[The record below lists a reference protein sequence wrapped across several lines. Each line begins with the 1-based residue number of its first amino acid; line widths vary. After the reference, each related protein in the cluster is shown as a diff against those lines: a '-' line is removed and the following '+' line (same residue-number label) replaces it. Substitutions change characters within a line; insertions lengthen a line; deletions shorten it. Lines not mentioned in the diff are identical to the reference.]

1 MTVNLYLNDV
11 LKDTRTVTLSQQG
24 DSVTLTWPGLHSVTI
39 SLANVTTPASPAT
52 GRIDEY
58 KFTQLKYAQGVTLA
72 RGTARNTVS
81 VVERVT
87 AYYTDWYDPD
97 LSSSDRVDVPG
108 SPFGYSHPYRDGNTW
123 TEENYHEPNW
133 HSTSNRGEYNDA
145 LRESS
150 TTINLRLARSSFSYL
165 PIRNRANTGLVRGN
179 TIQLVIRDGDA

>member
-58 KFTQLKYAQGVTLA
+58 KLTQLKYAQGVTWA
-72 RGTARNTVS
+72 RGTARTAVR
-81 VVERVT
+81 VATRVT
-87 AYYTDWYDPD
+87 AYYTDWDTQQTT
-97 LSSSDRVDVPG
+97 SDRVDVPG
-108 SPFGYSHPYRDGNTW
+108 SPFTTSYAYGDGNTW
-123 TEENYHEPNW
+123 TEENYRDPNY
-133 HSTSNRGEYNDA
+133 HMSSSRGDYADF
-145 LRESS
+145 LREAS
-150 TTINLRLARSSFSYL
+150 TVINIQLQRQNFTYL

-179 TIQLVIRDGDA
+179 TIQLVLRDGDA

>member
-58 KFTQLKYAQGVTLA
+58 KLTQLKYAQGVVQRNA
-72 RGTARNTVS
+72 RTAVRT
-81 VVERVT
+81 EKRVT
-87 AYYTDWYDPD
+87 AYYTDWDTHQT
-97 LSSSDRVDVPG
+97 SSDRVDVPG
-108 SPFGYSHPYRDGNTW
+108 SPFTSSYAYRDGKTW
-123 TEENYHEPNW
+123 TEENYRDPNYHTGW
-133 HSTSNRGEYNDA
+133 PGGDYADY
-145 LRESS
+145 LRETS
-150 TTINLRLARSSFSYL
+150 TVINIKLLRQSFTYL

-179 TIQLVIRDGDA
+179 TIQLVLRDGDA

>member
-39 SLANVTTPASPAT
+39 TLASVTAPPSPSD

-58 KFTQLKYAQGVTLA
+58 KVTQIKYAQGVALSP
-72 RGTARNTVS
+72 NTWRTVVRVS
-81 VVERVT
+81 KRIT
-87 AYYTDWYDPD
+87 AYYTDWYTHQTT
-97 LSSSDRVDVPG
+97 SDRVDLPG
-108 SPFGYSHPYRDGNTW
+108 SPDHTSRAYYEGNTW

-133 HSTSNRGEYNDA
+133 RSTSNTGEYNDA

-150 TTINLRLARSSFSYL
+150 TTINLRLVRSSFSYL
-165 PIRNRANTGLVRGN
+165 PIRNGANAGLVRGN
-179 TIQLVIRDGDA
+179 TTQLVLRDGDA

>member
-58 KFTQLKYAQGVTLA
+58 KFTQLKYAQGVTWA
-72 RGTARNTVS
+72 RGTARYAVS
-81 VVERVT
+81 VMERIT
-87 AYYTDWYDPD
+87 AYYTDWYTHQTT
-97 LSSSDRVDVPG
+97 SDRVDIPG
-108 SPFGYSHPYRDGNTW
+108 SPFGFGYPYGEGNTW
-123 TEENYHEPNW
+123 TEDNYHEPNW

-150 TTINLRLARSSFSYL
+150 TTINLRLVRNGFSYL
-165 PIRNRANTGLVRGN
+165 PIRNGANTGLVRGN
-179 TIQLVIRDGDA
+179 TIQLVLRDGDA

>member
-58 KFTQLKYAQGVTLA
+58 KLTQVKYAQGVVQRDA
-72 RGTARNTVS
+72 RTAVRT
-81 VVERVT
+81 EKRVT
-87 AYYTDWYDPD
+87 AYYTDWDTHQTT
-97 LSSSDRVDVPG
+97 SDRVDVPG
-108 SPFGYSHPYRDGNTW
+108 SPFGYSYAYRDGNTW
-123 TEENYHEPNW
+123 TEENYRDPNYN
-133 HSTSNRGEYNDA
+133 TSGSGGYYADY
-145 LRESS
+145 LRETS
-150 TTINLRLARSSFSYL
+150 TVINIKLLRQSFTYL

-179 TIQLVIRDGDA
+179 TTQLVLRDGDA

>member
-58 KFTQLKYAQGVTLA
+58 KLTQVKYAQGVVQRDA
-72 RGTARNTVS
+72 RTAVRT
-81 VVERVT
+81 ERRVT
-87 AYYTDWYDPD
+87 AYYTDWYTHQT
-97 LSSSDRVDVPG
+97 SSDRVDIPG
-108 SPFGYSHPYRDGNTW
+108 SPFTTSYAYRDGNTW
-123 TEENYHEPNW
+123 TEENYRDPNYRV
-133 HSTSNRGEYNDA
+133 SSSRGDYADF
-145 LRESS
+145 LRETS
-150 TTINLRLARSSFSYL
+150 TVINIKLQRQNFTYL

-179 TIQLVIRDGDA
+179 TIQLVLRDGDA

>member
-58 KFTQLKYAQGVTLA
+58 KLTQLKYAQGVTWV
-72 RGTARNTVS
+72 RGTARTAVR
-81 VVERVT
+81 VVTRVT
-87 AYYTDWYDPD
+87 AYCTDWYTGQTT
-97 LSSSDRVDVPG
+97 SDRVDVPG
-108 SPFGYSHPYRDGNTW
+108 SPFETSHPYGDNNTW
-123 TEENYHEPNW
+123 TEDHYRDPNYHVSYSGGDYFDW
-133 HSTSNRGEYNDA
+133 
-145 LRESS
+145 LREAS
-150 TTINLRLARSSFSYL
+150 TTINIKLRRQNFTYL

-179 TIQLVIRDGDA
+179 TIQLVLRDGDA